1 MGDRKEEVITTPFP
15 EKKSSTKDVDEGTDE
30 LSDMPLTEK
39 KYSTKDVDKGTD
51 EFSDMKQAVVTI
63 RRKCLDQF
71 EGQYSGSK
79 ILFKVD
85 SGFIKTTF
93 SNIHLEFY
101 EELL

>member
-1 MGDRKEEVITTPFP
+1 M
-15 EKKSSTKDVDEGTDE
+15 
-30 LSDMPLTEK
+30 SDMPLTEK
-39 KYSTKDVDKGTD
+39 KSSPNNVDKGTD
-51 EFSDMKQAVVTI
+51 KFADMKQAVVTI

-79 ILFKVD
+79 RLFKVD

-101 EELL
+101 EELF